1 MLPYGMNTLSRS
13 RYYRLAAIVV
23 LLAILLPA
31 PAFAGS
37 GHVPVRVTYVYS
49 PMCSICEHAGPAV
62 RGTVNDAKAAGRDI
76 SYEEH
81 SFRSKE
87 GMGDMERFGID
98 SVPAII
104 VNDRAI
110 RFEDFGG
117 DVNKLQGL
125 LKRDIEDASQYD
137 RPVAIE
143 RKISKDA
150 ERDTV
155 HVVTCVSN
163 TGGEPV
169 YATVRGGLCEGV
181 NVVSGDTS
189 WQGRLLPGEKRYI
202 TFKADVAAGVKALPP
217 QTLVYSDSL
226 GEHSVIGHETPVY
239 LLSKLSMA
247 AVFLAGLVAGIN
259 PCLLAVMAFI
269 SAMAL
274 SMKGRR
280 IYIIVNLMAFCTGL
294 LAVYLLLGMGFLSL
308 MEKMPS
314 IMAAFK
320 TAIILLLLG
329 LAAFALYEAY
339 QVKNNAERPSLFKSF
354 LNRYKPLYK
363 RYCLVANLG
372 LGGAFGLIKMPCVG
386 GIYIAILGAIVE
398 SNEIGSGL
406 PYLAAY
412 NLGVVLPV
420 MALGALLVL
429 GLSPTQVD
437 EFRKRHRYALKLATG
452 VILGVMA
459 AGFIFN
465 LV

>member
-1 MLPYGMNTLSRS
+1 MPSRS
-13 RYYRLAAIVV
+13 EFTFSRRRYYRMAAIIA
-23 LLAILLPA
+23 LLAMMLIA
-31 PAFAGS
+31 PALAEH
-37 GHVPVRVTYVYS
+37 GHAPVRVTYVYS
-49 PMCSICEHAGPAV
+49 PMCSICEHAGPVV
-62 RGTVNDAKAAGRDI
+62 RSTVNDAKSTGI
-76 SYEEH
+76 GIVYEEH

-87 GMGDMERFGID
+87 GMGYVERFGID

-104 VNDRAI
+104 VNDRVV
-110 RFEDFGG
+110 RFGDFNG
-117 DVNKLQGL
+117 DLDKLRAL
-125 LKRDIEDASQYD
+125 LKGDIEGASRYE

-143 RKISKDA
+143 RKLSREKDA
-150 ERDTV
+150 LN
-155 HVVTCVSN
+155 VVTCVTN

-181 NVVSGDTS
+181 TVLSGDTS
-189 WQGRLLPGEKRYI
+189 WQGSLLPGERRFISY
-202 TFKADVAAGVKALPP
+202 TADFAAGVKALPP
-217 QTLVYSDSL
+217 QTVVYSDSL
-226 GEHSVIGHETPVY
+226 GEHRVMGHETPVY
-239 LLSKLSMA
+239 LLNKLSMA

-280 IYIIVNLMAFCTGL
+280 IFIIVNLMAFCTGL

-314 IMAAFK
+314 IMAVFK
-320 TAIILLLLG
+320 TVIVLLLLV

-339 QVKNNAERPSLFKSF
+339 QVKKNADRPSLFKSF
-354 LNRYKPLYK
+354 LNKYTPLYT
-363 RYCLVANLG
+363 RYSLAANFG

-398 SNEIGSGL
+398 SDEIRSGL

-420 MALGALLVL
+420 LALGALLVL
-429 GLSPTQVD
+429 GLSPTRVD

-452 VILGVMA
+452 MILAAMA

-465 LV
+465 LI